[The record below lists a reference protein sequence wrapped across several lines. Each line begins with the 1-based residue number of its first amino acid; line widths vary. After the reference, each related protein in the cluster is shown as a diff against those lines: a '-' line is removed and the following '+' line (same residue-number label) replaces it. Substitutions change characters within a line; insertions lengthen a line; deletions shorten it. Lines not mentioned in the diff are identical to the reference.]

1 MPSRSKVRARALAA
15 FVALEMAA
23 PPALAAPA
31 NDLAALYEE
40 GVAAREAGDLTTAA
54 ERFAAAY
61 ARIRAEELERR
72 AAVLFE
78 LVDAH
83 LQAYAQN
90 SRPYHLCRADEAL
103 AEFIEAATR
112 SKSKGK
118 SRDLRKASDLMA
130 LVRVDLDRARADRPG
145 LDCATEPAIPPE
157 PEPGGEGAP
166 EGPGPAPEPPRSR
179 LHDPL
184 VASGAA
190 LTSAGSL
197 LLGAMA
203 MGLAIGKQADFEG
216 EWLVKTHPD
225 VATTTPQVVELDQ
238 IGRRTN
244 TLALVG
250 GVGGSV
256 LLGVGVALLTLGVR
270 RQRASAPA
278 IGARADLRGL
288 GVTWR
293 F

>member
-1 MPSRSKVRARALAA
+1 
-15 FVALEMAA
+15 MAA
-23 PPALAAPA
+23 PPAFAAPA

-61 ARIRAEELERR
+61 ARIPAEELERR

-130 LVRVDLDRARADRPG
+130 LVRVDLDRARAARPG

-157 PEPGGEGAP
+157 PEPEAEPEPSGESEP
-166 EGPGPAPEPPRSR
+166 EDPGPAPEPPRSR
-179 LHDPL
+179 LRDPL

-190 LTSAGSL
+190 LTSAGGL

-225 VATTTPQVVELDQ
+225 VATTTPQVAELDQ
-238 IGRRTN
+238 IGRRAN
-244 TLALVG
+244 TLSLVG
-250 GVGGSV
+250 GVGGGV
-256 LLGVGVALLTLGVR
+256 LLGVGVALLTLGIR

-278 IGARADLRGL
+278 LGARADLRGF